1 MLDVEESM
9 SKEEEKPQEKKP
21 TPDLVAEHTEFETKY
36 RVDASALTEF
46 KRIMDGLP
54 NLKKFIYVEGP
65 DHYYTNEHIT
75 KAFRNFADTL
85 SASHRD
91 KLNALID
98 STIGLFPPFMRFRR
112 PSHGLDENRQE
123 LTTKYRQDGAKN
135 NIQREEKNLRVDK
148 TSAKTI
154 GAFVEDIGYK
164 ANFSVWKTCHI
175 YNLDDATLVYYSV
188 YDTTDGQQSP
198 KVDNF
203 FEIEVDEETVS
214 TLTQDQAWAVIVKY
228 EKMFESLGINPQKR
242 LRKSMFDMYRRELK

>member
-1 MLDVEESM
+1 VSKTEE
-9 SKEEEKPQEKKP
+9 PQ
-21 TPDLVAEHTEFETKY
+21 TPVLVPEHTEFETKY
-36 RVDASALTEF
+36 RVDAATLTEF

-75 KAFRNFADTL
+75 KAFQAFADGL
-85 SASHRD
+85 PAAHRD
-91 KLNALID
+91 KLHALIN
-98 STIGLFPPFMRFRR
+98 STIGEFPPFMRFRR

-123 LTTKYRQDGAKN
+123 LTTKYRQDGSKN

-148 TSAKTI
+148 TEEKTI
-154 GAFVEDIGYK
+154 KAFVADVGYK
-164 ANFSVWKTCHI
+164 PNFSVWKTCHI
-175 YNLDDATLVYYSV
+175 YNLDDATLVFYSV

-214 TLTQDQAWAVIVKY
+214 KMTEAEAWGIITKY
-228 EKMFESLGINPQKR
+228 ESIFAHLGITAQKR
-242 LRKSMFDMYRRELK
+242 LRKSMFDMYKREVK